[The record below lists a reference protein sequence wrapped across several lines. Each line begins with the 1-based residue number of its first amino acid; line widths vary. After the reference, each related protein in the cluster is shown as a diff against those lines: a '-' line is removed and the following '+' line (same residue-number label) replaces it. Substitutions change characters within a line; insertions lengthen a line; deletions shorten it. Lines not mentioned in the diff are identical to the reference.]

1 MTLPDASLSGT
12 IQPFWVGWVDI
23 NGDPVRVTTLPRDI
37 TFTGTG
43 DADLDGY
50 LFESVP
56 TSFVGVSP
64 VTHQEGGSDTVTAT
78 LSGLPGGDDA
88 LLTAIATPSNWRGR
102 TARLWRG
109 LADGNFTPTIMEGY
123 YTGFVVSMR
132 LVGDPTTQTVEL
144 KIENYLASLTTARG
158 RTYQDQAEHDALDVS
173 AARIRA
179 AANGMQTATGIT
191 PTTGGGMYGRNEY
204 TQER

>member
-1 MTLPDASLSGT
+1 MTLPAASLVGN
-12 IQPFWVGWVDI
+12 ILPFWVGWVDI

-37 TFTGTG
+37 AFASTG
-43 DADLDGY
+43 DTDLDGFT
-50 LFESVP
+50 FESVP
-56 TSFVGVSP
+56 AAFVAVSP

-78 LSGLPGGDDA
+78 LSGLPGGDDG
-88 LLTAIATPSNWRGR
+88 LLSAISTPSNWRGR
-102 TARLWRG
+102 SARLWRG
-109 LADGNFTPTIMEGY
+109 LADSNFTPTILEGY

-144 KIENYLASLTTARG
+144 EIENYLASLTTARG

-179 AANGMQTATGIT
+179 AANGMQTATGIA
-191 PTTGGGMYGRNEY
+191 PGGGGSFNRNEN
-204 TQER
+204 QRVQ